1 MSTLHVRILL
11 GRSLVVVLAGIEVM
25 VLIVKVRISL

>member
-11 GRSLVVVLAGIEVM
+11 GRSFVVVLAGIEVM